1 MAATVDSALSLL
13 LEAGESFDYA
23 EVRDLAEPKVP
34 EAPVLTLVWPSR
46 T

>member
-1 MAATVDSALSLL
+1 MDSALSLL
-13 LEAGESFDYA
+13 LAAGESFDYA

-34 EAPVLTLVWPSR
+34 VAPVLTLSGQSL